1 MTVDTMVLGKVM
13 LFPYQLKMYNKEKT
27 DTYFD
32 ALSDEDKDHIM
43 FTIESLDLVHRNTSR
58 PEKGRI

>member
-27 DTYFD
+27 NTYFD